1 MSLELTDFQK
11 RLCNRLQRGLPLCPQ
26 PFSEIARDIDSSETE
41 VLAETRHLKKVG
53 IIRRLASVVNYRAL
67 GFSSTLVTAHV
78 PEDQL
83 PQVTTAVNALPG
95 VSHNYLRQ
103 HRFNMW
109 FTLQEASPAQVQA
122 TLSELASKFGIDFH
136 SLPVTRIFKL
146 DVRFD
151 AESDDEVL
159 LQDVERIPKAEAVD
173 LDEAH
178 RRVLAAL
185 QGGLKVTARPFD
197 AVTPE
202 GMELEAM
209 FALLTELLER
219 GVVRRL
225 AAVVNH
231 HKLGFAANVMFAAQV
246 GEAHIVEAGRWLAH
260 SGTVSHCYER
270 ETFEGWPYNLFAMLH
285 GRTMAQIQ
293 RTLDH
298 FTATEHVQSF
308 ELLPTQAELKKQPVR
323 HSFLKAGP

>member
-1 MSLELTDFQK
+1 MTLPLTDFQK
-11 RLCNRLQRGLPLCPQ
+11 RLCNRLQRGLPLCPE
-26 PFSEIARDIDSSETE
+26 PFVEIARDIDSREAD
-41 VLAETRHLKKVG
+41 VLTQTQRLKEVG
-53 IIRRLASVVNYRAL
+53 IIRRLAAVVNHRAL
-67 GFSSTLVTAHV
+67 GFSSTLVTARV
-78 PEDQL
+78 PEEQL
-83 PQVTTAVNALPG
+83 SQVSAAVNALPG

-109 FTLQEASPAQVQA
+109 FTLQETSPAQVQA
-122 TLSELASKFGIDFH
+122 TLSELGSKFGIEFH

-159 LQDVERIPKAEAVD
+159 LQDVERVPKTEAVE
-173 LDEAH
+173 LDEKH

-185 QGGLKVTARPFD
+185 QRGLEVTARPFD
-197 AVTPE
+197 TVVPE
-202 GMELEAM
+202 GMDLERM
-209 FALLTELLER
+209 FALLSELLHR

-225 AAVVNH
+225 AAVLNH
-231 HKLGFAANVMFAAQV
+231 HKLGFTANIMFAGQV
-246 GEAHIVEAGRWLAH
+246 PEARIAESGRWLAH

-298 FTATEHVQSF
+298 FADTGHVQSF
-308 ELLPTQAELKKQPVR
+308 ELLPTQAELKKKPIR
-323 HSFLKAGP
+323 HSFL

>member
-1 MSLELTDFQK
+1 MSPPLTDFQK
-11 RLCNRLQRGLPLCPQ
+11 QLCNRLQRGLPLCPR
-26 PFSEIARDIDSSETE
+26 PFAEIARDIDSQETE
-41 VLAETRHLKKVG
+41 VLAATRDLKEAG
-53 IIRRLASVVNYRAL
+53 IIRRLAAVVNHRAL

-83 PQVTTAVNALPG
+83 PQVTAAVNALPG

-109 FTLQEASPAQVQA
+109 FTLQETSPAHVQA
-122 TLSELASKFGIDFH
+122 TLSELGSKFGMDFH

-159 LQDVERIPKAEAVD
+159 LQDVERVPKADAVE

-185 QGGLKVTARPFD
+185 QGGLDVTACPFD
-197 AVTPE
+197 AVAPE
-202 GMELEAM
+202 GMKLKAM
-209 FALLTELLER
+209 FALLTELLDR

-231 HKLGFAANVMFAAQV
+231 HKLGFAANVMFAGQV
-246 GEAHIVEAGRWLAH
+246 AEAHIVEAGRWLAH

-298 FTATEHVQSF
+298 FSATGHVQSF
-308 ELLPTQAELKKQPVR
+308 ELLPTQAELKKKPIR
-323 HSFLKAGP
+323 HSFL

>member
-1 MSLELTDFQK
+1 
-11 RLCNRLQRGLPLCPQ
+11 
-26 PFSEIARDIDSSETE
+26 
-41 VLAETRHLKKVG
+41 VLAETRQLNEAG
-53 IIRRLASVVNYRAL
+53 IIRRVAAVVNHRAL

-78 PEDQL
+78 PTDQL
-83 PQVTTAVNALPG
+83 PQVTAAVNALPG
-95 VSHNYLRQ
+95 VSHNYLRR

-109 FTLQEASPAQVQA
+109 FTLQEASPAQIQA
-122 TLSELASKFGIDFH
+122 ILLGLGSEFGIDFH

-151 AESDDEVL
+151 AESDDDVL
-159 LQDVERIPKAEAVD
+159 LQDVERAPKAEAVE
-173 LDEAH
+173 LTAAH

-185 QGGLKVTARPFD
+185 QGGLEVTSHPFD
-197 AVTPE
+197 AVVPKC
-202 GMELEAM
+202 MELDGM

-225 AAVVNH
+225 AAVLNH
-231 HKLGFAANVMFAAQV
+231 HKLGFAANVMFAGQV
-246 GEAHIVEAGRWLAH
+246 AGEHIVEAGRWLAH

-298 FTATEHVQSF
+298 FTATGYVQSF

-323 HSFLKAGP
+323 HSFL